1 LALRTACGHVGRHG
15 ADLRVGHQA
24 ARAQDLAQRTDDA
37 HGVRRGDHDV
47 EVHLAGLDLGG
58 QVVHAD
64 DVGTG
69 GLGFLGLGALGEH
82 GHALGLAGAVGHH
95 DGAAHHLVG
104 LLGVDAQLHG
114 HVDGFIELGGG
125 AVLDER
131 QRVVERV
138 QLQLSTLPAGPS
150 HAW

>member
-1 LALRTACGHVGRHG
+1 MLPALTI
-15 ADLRVGHQA
+15 
-24 ARAQDLAQRTDDA
+24 
-37 HGVRRGDHDV
+37 
-47 EVHLAGLDLGG
+47 GG

-95 DGAAHHLVG
+95 DGATHHLVG
-104 LLGVDAQLHG
+104 LLGVNAQLDG

-125 AVLDER
+125 AFLDDG
-131 QRVVERV
+131 QIASSKVYSLLRVDLAGNR
-138 QLQLSTLPAGPS
+138 LLTLGLLGHVRPLPR
-150 HAW
+150 